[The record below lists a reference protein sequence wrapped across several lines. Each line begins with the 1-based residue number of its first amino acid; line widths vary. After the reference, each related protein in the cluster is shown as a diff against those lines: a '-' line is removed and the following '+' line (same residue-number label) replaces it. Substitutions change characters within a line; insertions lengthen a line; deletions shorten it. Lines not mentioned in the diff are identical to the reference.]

1 MSELEIWNEL
11 GNIYFNTGAFDESIR
26 AYSKAIEL
34 DQGCEQSYRNLASIY
49 VSRERYDEAV
59 SLLQKG
65 IEHLE
70 ETTDKALLWN
80 RLGEIY
86 QKLDDADNALTS
98 YRKAVELNPDNT
110 SFQDNLAK
118 VEKDS
123 TPIIPEDNV
132 ENTSSL
138 ESDKASETEPNPTK
152 ADAAQEAPPS
162 HSNPPEST
170 PVELGGTLL
179 SDELEENAGEIKKD
193 TSTDQSKMGKPTKE
207 RAEALLQA
215 GIQQW
220 QKMDYERASRFL
232 NMAHD
237 FATKSQDN
245 RFEAA
250 CLDAIARVEADLG
263 RSDKAIQAYENA
275 AALDPEYMVP
285 WNKLG
290 ALYSQ
295 LDQYDKALTT
305 FQKAIEYSP
314 KNAVNWNG
322 LGDVYHKLGRNEDA
336 IAAYQL
342 GNVFAKQGLDENI
355 VPSHQAALD
364 ADQENVQIWKE
375 LGDIYCDAEAYEDAV
390 NAFTK
395 AIKLLDESV
404 DKALLWGRLGDVY
417 QLLGNQPEAVAAYRN
432 AIELDPANASLQDIL
447 AKVESPSEHVDTE
460 PEAKNPEPVTEVSPE
475 IPSSTEPV
483 TEESAHSE
491 PEEMLPTEGE
501 PDSSSESKQTNASET
516 SPEVFSDSSDT
527 TKDSESEAA
536 YWIFKP
542 RKTIGSFSR
551 PKVQPNIVVAEA
563 NASSDKPLPAVAVP
577 QFANKSFTGNP
588 IILDAPNETDVAVA
602 EPSQK
607 TEKNAESEMG
617 SPNGTQ
623 RDQDNPSQEMEPAIS
638 EASDTKPIKLSALG
652 LQTAK
657 AGNRISNQFEKS
669 LHSLENDI
677 AAYRRVTEINP
688 KNDRAW
694 DALGNMYEAA
704 GLHSEAIAA
713 FEQAISLDTK
723 KEVYYYHLGLAHAA
737 QTHYEKAIQ
746 ALQKVVNIN
755 PDYILAHCALA
766 GYYRR
771 IDKEAEAQEHIAIAR
786 PIMENENEYNRACF
800 ESICGNANQAFEYL
814 ETALEK
820 QQIQLDWAR
829 NDPDLDFIRSDPRFE
844 TLLNK
849 NGNHA

>member
-11 GNIYFNTGAFDESIR
+11 GNIYYNTGAFDESIR
-26 AYSKAIEL
+26 AYTKAIGL
-34 DQGCEQSYRNLASIY
+34 DQGSERSYSNLASIY
-49 VSRERYDEAV
+49 VSQGRHQEAV

-70 ETTDKALLWN
+70 EITDKALLWN
-80 RLGEIY
+80 RLGEVY
-86 QKLDDADNALTS
+86 QKLDDSGNALIA
-98 YRKAVELNPDNT
+98 YQKAVELNPDDT

-118 VEKDS
+118 VAKDS
-123 TPIIPEDNV
+123 THIVPDNSV
-132 ENTSSL
+132 ESSASL
-138 ESDKASETEPNPTK
+138 ESDETSETEPNLTKTGAAPEASPT
-152 ADAAQEAPPS
+152 
-162 HSNPPEST
+162 HSNLAEST
-170 PVELGGTLL
+170 PMELGGSPL
-179 SDELEENAGEIKKD
+179 SDELAENADKVKKD
-193 TSTDQSKMGKPTKE
+193 SSAGRSEMDKATKE

-232 NMAHD
+232 NMARD
-237 FATKSQDN
+237 LATEFLDN

-250 CLDAIARVEADLG
+250 CLDAIARVETDLG
-263 RSDKAIQAYENA
+263 RYDIAIQAYESA
-275 AALDPEYMVP
+275 ASLDPGYMAP

-290 ALYSQ
+290 TLYSQ
-295 LDQYDKALTT
+295 LDQYDKALNT

-314 KNAVNWNG
+314 KNAVSWNG

-355 VPSHQAALD
+355 VPSRQVVPD
-364 ADQENVQIWKE
+364 AGQENVQIWKE
-375 LGDIYCDAEAYEDAV
+375 LGNIYYDAEAYEDAI
-390 NAFTK
+390 NAFTR
-395 AIKLLDESV
+395 AIKLLDEAV

-417 QLLGNQPEAVAAYRN
+417 QLLDNQSEAIAAYRN
-432 AIELDPANASLQDIL
+432 AIELDPANAAFQDSL
-447 AKVESPSEHVDTE
+447 AKVESAAEHVDAGTE
-460 PEAKNPEPVTEVSPE
+460 TKNPEPVAESGPE
-475 IPSSTEPV
+475 ILSSAEPIV
-483 TEESAHSE
+483 EESNPSK
-491 PEEMLPTEGE
+491 PEEMHPAESE
-501 PDSSSESKQTNASET
+501 SDSSLESKQTDDSGTDPEAS
-516 SPEVFSDSSDT
+516 PNSSNVAE
-527 TKDSESEAA
+527 DSESEAT

-542 RKTIGSFSR
+542 RKLAGSSSR
-551 PKVQPNIVVAEA
+551 SKVQPSIVVAEA
-563 NASSDKPLPAVAVP
+563 DSSSAKPLPAVAIP
-577 QFANKSFTGNP
+577 QFVNKSFTGNP
-588 IILDAPNETDVAVA
+588 IILDTPNETDVAVA
-602 EPSQK
+602 EPLRK
-607 TEKNAESEMG
+607 TEEANKLGKVNPVAA
-617 SPNGTQ
+617 Q
-623 RDQDNPSQEMEPAIS
+623 RNQDNPSRETGPGIS
-638 EASDTKPIKLSALG
+638 ESSDTKPIKLSALG

-657 AGNRISNQFEKS
+657 AGNRTSNQFEKS

-713 FEQAISLDTK
+713 FEQAIFLDAK

-746 ALQKVVNIN
+746 ALQNVVDLN
-755 PDYILAHCALA
+755 PGYILAHCALA

-771 IDKEAEAQEHIAIAR
+771 IDKETEAQKHIAIAR

-800 ESICGNANQAFEYL
+800 ESICGNADQAL
-814 ETALEK
+814 ELLKTALDK

-829 NDPDLDFIRSDPRFE
+829 NDPDLDFIRTDPRFE
-844 TLLNK
+844 TLLHK
-849 NGNHA
+849 NGSH